1 MAPRHPALNDTYDDR
16 MIGNLAVFEVGLS
29 SQDEGFDTVCM
40 GVSIGSTITAW
51 WVTEHVYVLPNA

>member
-1 MAPRHPALNDTYDDR
+1 MNDTYDDR

-40 GVSIGSTITAW
+40 GVSIASTITAC

>member
-1 MAPRHPALNDTYDDR
+1 MNDTYDDR

-40 GVSIGSTITAW
+40 GLSIGSTITVW